1 MTYEVWF
8 FLILCMNT
16 PSIHKIK
23 KYFEKV
29 SKKQLIGPQKE
40 SFWGSIL
47 LNFTQ
52 LHWIHKKTGKSD
64 QKISRKKINGS
75 FWTLAGI
82 LCPNLGR
89 PEF

>member
-1 MTYEVWF
+1 MTYEVLF
-8 FLILCMNT
+8 MTILQVF
-16 PSIHKIK
+16 IHKIK

-29 SKKQLIGPQKE
+29 SKKQLIGLQKE

-64 QKISRKKINGS
+64 QKISRKRS
-75 FWTLAGI
+75 MDHFETLQEYYA
-82 LCPNLGR
+82 PNLGR